1 MDMFGRLWFIP
12 ERGQKRPGARYAPEK
27 SNNQGGPRRTEKRT
41 CALVF
46 PRSYVKTHID
56 YLQNDSARTF
66 VLALLFIFKIEL
78 FVSEADVDLL
88 FVFEGA
94 VQVSGQHLSGVT
106 HGHGPDAHLAV
117 AQPPHGAALG
127 IKCLSLE
134 LDIQQGLW

>member
-1 MDMFGRLWFIP
+1 MDMSGKLWFIP

-78 FVSEADVDLL
+78 FVSKADVDHIL
-88 FVFEGA
+88 FSEES
-94 VQVSGQHLSGVT
+94 SGNRGKHLSGVA